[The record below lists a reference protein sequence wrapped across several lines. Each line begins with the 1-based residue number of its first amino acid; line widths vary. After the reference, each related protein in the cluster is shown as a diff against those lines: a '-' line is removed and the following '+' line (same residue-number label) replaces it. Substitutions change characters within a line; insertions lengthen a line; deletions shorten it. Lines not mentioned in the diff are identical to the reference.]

1 VRPDSHDS
9 NEKPFYHLI
18 DDSVETET
26 YDDVL
31 QDSNACLYLYLY
43 LDL

>member
-9 NEKPFYHLI
+9 NENLFYRLI

-31 QDSNACLYLYLY
+31 QDSNAYLYLYLY